1 MKESELQVYALQA
14 LIYARLVHWRVTNSA
29 TPHHV
34 SGKLIFKKSAIK
46 GFPDI
51 AGIFPDGKFFAIELK
66 TQTGRLTKEQ
76 KEWITKIN
84 MTGGM
89 AVVLRSKHE
98 VDEFIKAATAR
109 KPA

>member
-1 MKESELQVYALQA
+1 MTEAELQVYTLQS
-14 LIYARLVHWRVTNSA
+14 LIKARLVHWRVTNSA
-29 TPHHV
+29 VPHNV
-34 SGKLIFKKSAIK
+34 GGQLIFKKSAIK

-66 TQTGRLTKEQ
+66 TTTGRITKEQ

-84 MTGGM
+84 MTGGI
-89 AVVLRSKHE
+89 AVVLRTCDE
-98 VDEFIKAATAR
+98 IDEFIKAAVAR